1 MVETYCLCT
10 SEASMCQTVP
20 TEGTHSI
27 PIHVAYATLE
37 DRTVAWA
44 LVGTVQAELE
54 GRESDYLFLPRI
66 SSIKPFS
73 LRSKPSLI
81 SKEDGHDLIFYAR
94 QQNKLFM
101 LQV

>member
-1 MVETYCLCT
+1 
-10 SEASMCQTVP
+10 MCQTVP

-54 GRESDYLFLPRI
+54 GRESDLPLEEKLRDYRPFII
-66 SSIKPFS
+66 S
-73 LRSKPSLI
+73 LVGPS
-81 SKEDGHDLIFYAR
+81 
-94 QQNKLFM
+94 
-101 LQV
+101 